1 MNSSPALSAPLSVLA
16 LALAL
21 LTPLQGLQAQT
32 ADAAHASGQNA
43 MGFAPYTTVAGDTLE
58 KIAGKQ
64 YTGSPLNMGL
74 LLRHLHEANAEVL
87 GKTSAHQRIKT
98 GTVLRIPEHARL
110 VQLSLA
116 PFLPAQPDPSAAGH
130 SPEARRRWVH
140 YP

>member
-32 ADAAHASGQNA
+32 ADAAHTSGQNA
-43 MGFAPYTTVAGDTLE
+43 MGFSPYTTVAGDTLE

-74 LLRHLHEANAEVL
+74 LLRHLQEANAEVL
-87 GKTSAHQRIKT
+87 GKTSARQRIRT

-110 VQLSLA
+110 VQLSLT
-116 PFLPAQPDPSAAGH
+116 PFLAAQPDPSHAGH

>member
-1 MNSSPALSAPLSVLA
+1 MNTLPALTVFTPPLA

-21 LTPLQGLQAQT
+21 LAPLQGLCAQT
-32 ADAAHASGQNA
+32 ADAAPASSQNA
-43 MGFAPYTTVAGDTLE
+43 IGFAAYTTVAGDTLE
-58 KIAGKQ
+58 KIASKQ
-64 YTGSPLNMGL
+64 YAGSPLNMGL
-74 LLRHLHEANAEVL
+74 LLRHLQEANAEVL
-87 GKTSAHQRIKT
+87 GKTAARQRLKT

-116 PFLPAQPDPSAAGH
+116 PFVPAPQESPNTGH